1 MSGMSCQSGC
11 FTIKFY
17 CFKFIHFRSLSSTA
31 VVSPSDSTEATAAAA
46 AAEAFSPFWC
56 HTPAAMTPHIHHGAK
71 TGGQGQFLAEMEMPL

>member
-31 VVSPSDSTEATAAAA
+31 VFSPADSTEATTA

-71 TGGQGQFLAEMEMPL
+71 TGGQGQFLEEM